1 MTYQTTRFNPP
12 NVHVLEINTPSLA
25 EVIALANAAPTM
37 KPIPGAQQDLNLLS
51 PDLVTPYTHQY
62 NLALEWVLPAQTLVR
77 VAYIGSRS
85 FHLLTQGIY
94 NRPVVVPGIPTMEA
108 TLNARRPD
116 QRYDAIN
123 IVESNSIGY
132 YDAAQAS
139 VEKRLTH
146 GLTFRAAYT
155 FSKNINQGGD
165 FTEAASG
172 VQVPPETGNTT
183 CETCNRV
190 SDQKGPALFDTPQVF
205 TISYSYRLPFFAG
218 STGWP
223 AAALR
228 GRCRAQL
235 FFSPGLLSTSIP
247 DRMRPV
253 TATWTA
259 TRRIVPTS

>member
-1 MTYQTTRFNPP
+1 
-12 NVHVLEINTPSLA
+12 
-25 EVIALANAAPTM
+25 M
-37 KPIPGAQQDLNLLS
+37 KPIPGARQDLNLLS

-62 NLALEWVLPAQTLVR
+62 NLTLEWVLPAQTLVR

-165 FTEAASG
+165 FTETASG
-172 VQVPPETGNTT
+172 VEVPPETGNTT
-183 CETCNRV
+183 CETGNRV

-218 STGWP
+218 SDRMAGGRAP
-223 AAALR
+223 RVAGVGHNSFSVRGCFPLPYRIGCVRLRQR
-228 GRCRAQL
+228 GRQRAGSSQHPEPIP
-235 FFSPGLLSTSIP
+235 PG
-247 DRMRPV
+247 
-253 TATWTA
+253 
-259 TRRIVPTS
+259 